1 MRHHPELK
9 ALLADFL
16 QFLLLRKPDDVI
28 AFAAQYFAAFSPTMP
43 VATPYLN
50 SATGTPYPYSRTN
63 TQIDSLRGPTR

>member
-28 AFAAQYFAAFSPTMP
+28 AFAAEYFAAFSSSMPTTSP
-43 VATPYLN
+43 YLASATP
-50 SATGTPYPYSRTN
+50 TPFPHSRTN
-63 TQIDSLRGPTR
+63 TQIEALRAPTR